1 MEIPLMQQSPS
12 SPQHTKVRDVWNH
25 ASFLVKVAYDLE
37 WAARQ
42 FELLESEA
50 PNRQI
55 KAILLLNI
63 GITYTLLADY
73 QRAEKAFR
81 KVLPLHPF
89 TAPLAHFFL
98 GLVRFE
104 LTDYEQAQISFK
116 LCACVLRQTDWNRDY
131 RCLGLDFTLSHLLVV
146 ENEEIAAYEW
156 TLKQKGRYGYRLL
169 NRLPAPSTFDTTVLN
184 DLPEFY
190 CKRVSRSTTDCSAT
204 SLSSAS
210 SSYSRN
216 VSSIMMAPD
225 RQALELVSSLRTP
238 TPPLIPRR
246 PVPRRPMVPRTAQAE
261 RSDLSSLAQ
270 FLKYTGPDTAR
281 VERTNNPSVP
291 LMSAARPNNASRMGS
306 RFSSSSEDLNQDP
319 TPSDRNASRVES
331 SGLLRK
337 FSSRTLKK

>member
-1 MEIPLMQQSPS
+1 MQQSPS

-156 TLKQKGRYGYRLL
+156 TLKQKGRYEGLKVNYGLL
-169 NRLPAPSTFDTTVLN
+169 SNFFEQCFELVLKERFVYNDGPRQTDSGASFKSQDAYSPLDPSKT
-184 DLPEFY
+184 
-190 CKRVSRSTTDCSAT
+190 RSTKTHGT
-204 SLSSAS
+204 
-210 SSYSRN
+210 SYSTGRK
-216 VSSIMMAPD
+216 I
-225 RQALELVSSLRTP
+225 RLELVGA
-238 TPPLIPRR
+238 
-246 PVPRRPMVPRTAQAE
+246 VPKVHW
-261 RSDLSSLAQ
+261 
-270 FLKYTGPDTAR
+270 TGH
-281 VERTNNPSVP
+281 
-291 LMSAARPNNASRMGS
+291 G
-306 RFSSSSEDLNQDP
+306 
-319 TPSDRNASRVES
+319 
-331 SGLLRK
+331 
-337 FSSRTLKK
+337 SSREDEQSFSATHVCC